1 MSLRGPPTHAPGWSM
16 RAPSVRFL
24 AADHFLAWRQCR
36 VFCDESWAQAASRH
50 ALKGCS
56 RQCRSEPGLVS
67 VLVSLQTDR
76 QTELTSMAKRRAED
90 TLLHDF
96 PSKKYCRAFCKV
108 SMHLG
113 SMDPTGGVSKPSLL
127 ALLGSRG
134 RKRPHYSEDLNKEG
148 QEEETAP
155 AVSPCR
161 KDTRMHAAS
170 VLSEQTSGSFHD
182 RRSTNSASTKSK
194 KRARDSGSEIV
205 PEDKEKVS

>member
-1 MSLRGPPTHAPGWSM
+1 
-16 RAPSVRFL
+16 
-24 AADHFLAWRQCR
+24 
-36 VFCDESWAQAASRH
+36 
-50 ALKGCS
+50 
-56 RQCRSEPGLVS
+56 
-67 VLVSLQTDR
+67 
-76 QTELTSMAKRRAED
+76 MAKRRAED

-134 RKRPHYSEDLNKEG
+134 RKRPHYSEDLNKEE
-148 QEEETAP
+148 QEEETAS

-170 VLSEQTSGSFHD
+170 VFSEQTSGSFHD

-205 PEDKEKVS
+205 PEDKEKAEVDVNTEDCTYNSFQYWRVPLPELDLSLLEEASNNTGAEDKSKVKDSFSDAMEP